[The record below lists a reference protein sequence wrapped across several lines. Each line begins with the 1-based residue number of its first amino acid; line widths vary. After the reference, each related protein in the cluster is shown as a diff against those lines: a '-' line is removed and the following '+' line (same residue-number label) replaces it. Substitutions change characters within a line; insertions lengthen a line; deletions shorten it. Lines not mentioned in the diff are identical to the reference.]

1 MNEAVKD
8 SPGVIAPPPLIVL
21 GTLAV
26 TLGLDWLWPA
36 PLFGATIQGVAGG
49 VIFAAGLALAVT
61 CVRLFVRA
69 GTSVPTYRPTTAL
82 VTAGPYRISRN
93 PIYVALLLGTLGIA
107 VLVDSAWM
115 IAGVVPLFAVLN
127 LGVIARE
134 ESYLER
140 KFGADYLAYKASVRR
155 WL

>member
-1 MNEAVKD
+1 MNDAVKD

-21 GTLAV
+21 GALAV
-26 TLGLDWLWPA
+26 TLGLDGLWPA
-36 PLFGATIQGVAGG
+36 PLLDSTIQVVAGG
-49 VIFAAGLALAVT
+49 GVLAAGLALVAT

-69 GTSVPTYRPTTAL
+69 GTNVPTYRPTTVL
-82 VTAGPYRISRN
+82 VTEGPYRISRN
-93 PIYVALLLGTLGIA
+93 PIYVGLLLGTLGIA

-115 IAGVVPLFAVLN
+115 IGGVVPLFAVLDI
-127 LGVIARE
+127 GVIARE

-140 KFGADYLAYKASVRR
+140 KFGADYRAYKAKVRR